1 MNLPV
6 PVGLW
11 TSTALP
17 PLITDESSPIDPT
30 STTSIAD
37 PTSLPEHGCN
47 IDGQFYMD
55 GMQVDA
61 FIKKLL
67 YLLKATLH

>member
-37 PTSLPEHGCN
+37 PTALPEHGCN

-55 GMQVDA
+55 GMQVD
-61 FIKKLL
+61 
-67 YLLKATLH
+67 T

>member
-1 MNLPV
+1 MNRPV

-37 PTSLPEHGCN
+37 PTALPEHGCN

-55 GMQVDA
+55 GMQVDTS
-61 FIKKLL
+61 IKKLF
-67 YLLKATLH
+67 YL